1 VVGISTSAT
10 QSAIMK
16 SLVNPLF
23 RTVLVP
29 ALILLTVSS
38 LRANSGDD
46 REDAVKSSSVSLV
59 STATAAHTKT
69 AALKSEMRMVKANA
83 TLLYAEMDL
92 VDSGLS
98 HAAFQSAFIGYYK
111 LKKKGLLRKTHILTI
126 CDFSQSSSQERM
138 YVIDV
143 RNRRVLYRTYVA
155 HGINSGEEF
164 ASSFSN
170 KMESCKS
177 SLGFYITGGVYT
189 GVNGLSLRIDG
200 VDKGFND
207 NARKRSIVI
216 HGANYVSVRVL
227 HKYGVMGTT
236 FGCPAIPS
244 EMTTQIIPVVKHGS
258 CFYIYYP
265 SRKYL
270 AESRVLNS

>member
-1 VVGISTSAT
+1 
-10 QSAIMK
+10 MK
-16 SLVNPLF
+16 SFTTPPLK
-23 RTVLVP
+23 TLLLP
-29 ALILLTVSS
+29 ALLLLVFTN

-46 REDAVKSSSVSLV
+46 HEDAVKGASVTSV
-59 STATAAHTKT
+59 NTATSAQAKAAARK
-69 AALKSEMRMVKANA
+69 AEMRMVKANA
-83 TLLYAEMDL
+83 TMLYAEMDL
-92 VDSGLS
+92 MDSGLS

-111 LKKKGLLRKTHILTI
+111 LKKNGLLRRTHILTI
-126 CDFSQSSSQERM
+126 CDFSQSSSEQRM

-177 SLGFYITGGVYT
+177 SLGFYITAGVYT

-216 HGANYVSVRVL
+216 HGANYVSLRVL

-258 CFYIYYP
+258 CFFIYYP
-265 SRKYL
+265 SKKYL

>member
-1 VVGISTSAT
+1 
-10 QSAIMK
+10 
-16 SLVNPLF
+16 
-23 RTVLVP
+23 
-29 ALILLTVSS
+29 
-38 LRANSGDD
+38 
-46 REDAVKSSSVSLV
+46 
-59 STATAAHTKT
+59 
-69 AALKSEMRMVKANA
+69 
-83 TLLYAEMDL
+83 
-92 VDSGLS
+92 
-98 HAAFQSAFIGYYK
+98 
-111 LKKKGLLRKTHILTI
+111 
-126 CDFSQSSSQERM
+126 M

-177 SLGFYITGGVYT
+177 SLGFYITAGVYT

-216 HGANYVSVRVL
+216 HGANYVSLRVL

-258 CFYIYYP
+258 CFFIYYP
-265 SRKYL
+265 SKKYL
-270 AESRVLNS
+270 AQSSVLNS